1 MVGVPLRP
9 VSAAIC
15 VPVRNEETAL
25 PKLLEAIER
34 LDLGDVE
41 AAVFFL
47 LDNCSDASEQVILEH
62 AGRMALPFTVAQGDP
77 SPDANAGRAR
87 RAAIA
92 LGLHHAAS
100 TPHGILLT
108 TDADSQPRADWVRAA
123 LQGLASADLVAG
135 RIVRIA
141 AERDPV
147 QGRVERYLDR
157 LHAYRRSVDPVPWD
171 SPTGSHCSGGAN
183 MAFRPGAYQALGGFQ
198 PVPCGEDAAL
208 LDDAGRAGFR
218 VRRDPGMV
226 VATSSRR
233 LGRAPGGMAAALSA
247 IDHHGAPSMPHP
259 RGAAWQYRQQAE
271 ARRIWAGLPDS
282 FVAARF
288 GDRIGLTGD
297 HVIGVARDCPNAEAF
312 AMRVVP
318 ALPDIPDVTLAE
330 AEHALATLENQLC
343 EQAA

>member
-157 LHAYRRSVDPVPWD
+157 LHAYRRSVE
-171 SPTGSHCSGGAN
+171 
-183 MAFRPGAYQALGGFQ
+183 Q
-198 PVPCGEDAAL
+198 PP
-208 LDDAGRAGFR
+208 
-218 VRRDPGMV
+218 
-226 VATSSRR
+226 
-233 LGRAPGGMAAALSA
+233 PGGP
-247 IDHHGAPSMPHP
+247 G
-259 RGAAWQYRQQAE
+259 
-271 ARRIWAGLPDS
+271 
-282 FVAARF
+282 
-288 GDRIGLTGD
+288 
-297 HVIGVARDCPNAEAF
+297 
-312 AMRVVP
+312 
-318 ALPDIPDVTLAE
+318 
-330 AEHALATLENQLC
+330 
-343 EQAA
+343 